1 MNNYAIDESELIQFT
16 EKYRNDHKK
25 FTDTSW
31 DIIRYLLE
39 KAILIKSDTKFTI
52 RLKGVFEF
60 FLAYRMKENEKFK
73 NDVLT
78 FKNYILSFGNEL
90 ELYAGFCKDDEKQ
103 SQKSLIV
110 LKDFVS
116 YY

>member
-1 MNNYAIDESELIQFT
+1 M
-16 EKYRNDHKK
+16 
-25 FTDTSW
+25 
-31 DIIRYLLE
+31 
-39 KAILIKSDTKFTI
+39 IKSDTKFTI

-90 ELYAGFCKDDEKQ
+90 ELYAGFCKDDEKTI
-103 SQKSLIV
+103 SEVFDSAKKICILLLARLTMRI
-110 LKDFVS
+110 
-116 YY
+116 